1 MRPSLPDWSEDGAGG
16 IGGGGLDRRLG
27 SALAHGRFIKPPPRG
42 ACGRIIQAMP
52 TPRAENWTLH
62 SLRLLLATL
71 AWLFW
76 PSITQA
82 VDYGNGV
89 AVWIEQGEAVAT
101 SLVSGRREI
110 PLDAQE
116 TVTGSGANGINA
128 VVVTS
133 RRLLGFS
140 SRTLAWIKRDRDL
153 NEKILERQVLPTFS
167 VVRTDKH
174 LHGFRGANGIWLD
187 EPLGIRESVKMTRT
201 TDYGAVFVTNER
213 LIGFASLLGDFSS
226 KTLGVH
232 EHITRLDNEKGLI
245 IVTTSNRIFVF
256 GSRLSGWE
264 EFE

>member
-1 MRPSLPDWSEDGAGG
+1 
-16 IGGGGLDRRLG
+16 
-27 SALAHGRFIKPPPRG
+27 
-42 ACGRIIQAMP
+42 MP
-52 TPRAENWTLH
+52 TPRAENWTL
-62 SLRLLLATL
+62 LPTRLLLATL

-76 PSITQA
+76 PSVAQA
-82 VDYGNGV
+82 VDYGNEV
-89 AVWIEQGEAVAT
+89 NVWIEQGQAVAT

-116 TVTGSGANGINA
+116 TVTGSGASGINA

-140 SRTLAWIKRDRDL
+140 SRTLTWSKTDRDL
-153 NEKILERQVLPTFS
+153 NEKVLERRVLPTFS

-174 LHGFRGANGIWLD
+174 LYGFRGANGIWLD
-187 EPLGIRESVKMTRT
+187 EALGIRETVRTTQT

-213 LIGFASLLGDFSS
+213 LVGFASLLGDFSS
-226 KTLGVH
+226 MALGIH

-245 IVTTSNRIFVF
+245 LVTTSKRILVF

>member
-1 MRPSLPDWSEDGAGG
+1 
-16 IGGGGLDRRLG
+16 
-27 SALAHGRFIKPPPRG
+27 
-42 ACGRIIQAMP
+42 MP
-52 TPRAENWTLH
+52 TSCIASRTLFFFP
-62 SLRLLLATL
+62 LLLLATVL
-71 AWLFW
+71 WLFC
-76 PSITQA
+76 PSLTQA
-82 VDYGNGV
+82 VDYGNEV
-89 AVWIEQGEAVAT
+89 SVWIEQDQAVAT

-140 SRTLAWIKRDRDL
+140 SRTFIWAEKDRDL
-153 NEKILERQVLPTFS
+153 YEKILDRQMLPTFS

-174 LHGFRGANGIWLD
+174 LYGFRGANGIWLD

-213 LIGFASLLGDFSS
+213 LVGFTSLLGDFSS
-226 KTLGVH
+226 KTLDVH
-232 EHITRLDNEKGLI
+232 EHVTRVDNENGLI
-245 IVTTSNRIFVF
+245 LVTTSTRILVF

>member
-1 MRPSLPDWSEDGAGG
+1 MGDFKNAAART
-16 IGGGGLDRRLG
+16 
-27 SALAHGRFIKPPPRG
+27 
-42 ACGRIIQAMP
+42 CGRIIQAMS
-52 TPRAENWTLH
+52 TPRAENWTL
-62 SLRLLLATL
+62 LPPRLLLATL
-71 AWLFW
+71 AWLVW
-76 PSITQA
+76 PSVTQA
-82 VDYGNGV
+82 VDYGNEV
-89 AVWIEQGEAVAT
+89 TVWIEQGQAVAT

-116 TVTGSGANGINA
+116 TVTGLGASGINA

-140 SRTLAWIKRDRDL
+140 SHTLTWSKTDRDL
-153 NEKILERQVLPTFS
+153 NEKVLERRVLPTFS

-174 LHGFRGANGIWLD
+174 LYGFRGANGIWLD
-187 EPLGIRESVKMTRT
+187 EALGIRETVKMTQT

-213 LIGFASLLGDFSS
+213 LVGFASLLGDFSS
-226 KTLGVH
+226 KALGIH

-245 IVTTSNRIFVF
+245 IVTTSNRTLVF

>member
-1 MRPSLPDWSEDGAGG
+1 MSDNRPIRDSMSIEEATVSNMWEVAAILEVLKRKGLCTKQDFHDIITEFRRAKNRILLPS
-16 IGGGGLDRRLG
+16 
-27 SALAHGRFIKPPPRG
+27 
-42 ACGRIIQAMP
+42 
-52 TPRAENWTLH
+52 
-62 SLRLLLATL
+62 RLLLVTL

-76 PSITQA
+76 PSVTQA
-82 VDYGNGV
+82 VNYGNEV
-89 AVWIEQGEAVAT
+89 AVWIEQGQAVAT

-140 SRTLAWIKRDRDL
+140 SRTLTWSKTDRDL
-153 NEKILERQVLPTFS
+153 NEKVLERRMLPTFS

-174 LHGFRGANGIWLD
+174 LYGFRGADGIWLD
-187 EPLGIRESVKMTRT
+187 EALGVRETVKRTQT

-213 LIGFASLLGDFSS
+213 LVGFASLLGDFSS
-226 KTLGVH
+226 KALGIH
-232 EHITRLDNEKGLI
+232 EHITRVDNEKGLV
-245 IVTTSNRIFVF
+245 IVTTSNRTLVF